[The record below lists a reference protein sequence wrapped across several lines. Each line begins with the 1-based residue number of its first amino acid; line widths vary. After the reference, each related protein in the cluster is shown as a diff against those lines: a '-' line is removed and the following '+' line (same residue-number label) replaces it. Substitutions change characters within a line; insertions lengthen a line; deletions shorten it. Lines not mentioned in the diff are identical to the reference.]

1 MIQKPKGTY
10 DVFDKEANIRQ
21 YVNKVLNA
29 ISDKYNYGY
38 IETPVFE
45 YSELYHRSVGES
57 TDMVQKETYDFKDR
71 SDRSMTLRP
80 EGTAGVVRWFIE
92 NKKYGN
98 MTDPVKVFYNMKM
111 YRYER
116 PGSGRNREFTQWGF
130 ENFGSNSY
138 MADIEVIAMAYNAYL
153 LLGLKDITVKLN
165 SLGDAESRENY
176 KKALLDYLKPH
187 QDELCDDCKRRL
199 NVNPLRILDCKID
212 GDSSI
217 LKNAP
222 KTIDYLNKE
231 SKEYFDKIKEALDAL
246 EINYK
251 VDTSLVRGLDYYN
264 HTVFEIVLKDSY
276 ALGGGGRYDSLV
288 ETLGGPKVPAVGFAM
303 GYDRTILA
311 LEENNI
317 ELDIDKSLDTYI
329 LGVSD
334 NERKE
339 VLNLANYLR
348 LNGYSTDFDTLNK
361 NLKAQLKSVDRFV
374 TKYLIFLNDEDLKN
388 KDIVVKN
395 NKTKEQEKIKLDKLI
410 EYLDERMEYSE

>member
-10 DVFDKEANIRQ
+10 DIFDGEANVRI

-29 ISDKYNYGY
+29 LCEKYNYDY

-45 YSELYHRSVGES
+45 YSELYHRSVGEA

-116 PGSGRNREFTQWGF
+116 PGTGRNREFTQWGF
-130 ENFGSNSY
+130 ENFGSASY
-138 MADIEVIAMAYNAYL
+138 MADAEVIAMAYNAYK
-153 LLGLKDITVKLN
+153 LLGLKDITVKIN
-165 SLGDAESRENY
+165 SLGDSESRKNY
-176 KKALLDYLKPH
+176 KEALLEYLKPH
-187 QDELCDDCKRRL
+187 INELCEDCNRRL
-199 NVNPLRILDCKID
+199 NVNPLRILDCKVD
-212 GDSSI
+212 ANSEI

-222 KTIDYLNKE
+222 KIVDYLNE
-231 SKEYFDKIKEALDAL
+231 VSKDYFDNLLKILDEL

-264 HTVFEIVLKDSY
+264 HTVFEIVLGDSY

-288 ETLGGPKVPAVGFAM
+288 ETLGGPSISAVGFAM

-311 LEENNI
+311 LKENNVDLPI
-317 ELDIDKSLDTYI
+317 AKSLDIYL

-334 NERKE
+334 NERKKSIS
-339 VLNLANYLR
+339 LANYLR
-348 LNGYSTDFDTLNK
+348 LNGFSCDFDTLNK
-361 NLKAQLKSVDRFV
+361 GLKSQLKSVDRFN
-374 TKYLIFLNDEDLKN
+374 TKYLIFLTDEDIN
-388 KDIVVKN
+388 NNEIVIKN
-395 NKTKEQEKIKLDKLI
+395 NKTMTQEKIKLDNLI
-410 EYLDERMEYSE
+410 EYLDERIDEDE